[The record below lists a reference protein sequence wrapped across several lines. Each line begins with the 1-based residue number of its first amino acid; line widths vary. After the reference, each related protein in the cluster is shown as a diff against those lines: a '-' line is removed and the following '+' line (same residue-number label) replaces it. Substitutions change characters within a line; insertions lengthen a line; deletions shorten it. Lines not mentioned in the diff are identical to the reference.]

1 MVAGII
7 WCWDQ
12 LVAKICWVARF
23 TWQLGSVGAGI
34 SWLVGPVGRQNLLV
48 GRSGKKELVGKD
60 SWC

>member
-48 GRSGKKELVGKD
+48 GRSGKKD
-60 SWC
+60 